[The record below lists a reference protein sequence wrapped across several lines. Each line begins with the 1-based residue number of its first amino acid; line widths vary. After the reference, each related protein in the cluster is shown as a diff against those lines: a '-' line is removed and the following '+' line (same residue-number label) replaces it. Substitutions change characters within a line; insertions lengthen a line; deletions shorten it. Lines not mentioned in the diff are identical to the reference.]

1 MDQQTSQWDQ
11 QESQAA
17 SLPRQIDVYIPEG
30 PEPIGLIMCT
40 MGTPDAYVLTRPEY
54 ERQGGVGCRVC
65 WRWMEFGNYKSHKA
79 GKKHT
84 QKMGEPSIQEIPPS
98 DSKET
103 AITAPEAV
111 FEILFPAAS
120 HKQSIFTSDPDEILD
135 GMKTSQASVKDGD
148 PVPTV

>member
-1 MDQQTSQWDQ
+1 MPTI
-11 QESQAA
+11 AH
-17 SLPRQIDVYIPEG
+17 
-30 PEPIGLIMCT
+30 
-40 MGTPDAYVLTRPEY
+40 VLGMNGKVAWGAEFAGGGWSSAITKATRPA
-54 ERQGGVGCRVC
+54 R
-65 WRWMEFGNYKSHKA
+65 N
-79 GKKHT
+79 KK
-84 QKMGEPSIQEIPPS
+84 KLGEPSIQEIPPS

-103 AITAPEAV
+103 AITAPGAV

>member
-1 MDQQTSQWDQ
+1 MPTFSH
-11 QESQAA
+11 
-17 SLPRQIDVYIPEG
+17 
-30 PEPIGLIMCT
+30 
-40 MGTPDAYVLTRPEY
+40 VLNMNGKVAWGAEFAGGGWSSAITKATRPAK
-54 ERQGGVGCRVC
+54 
-65 WRWMEFGNYKSHKA
+65 NTNK
-79 GKKHT
+79 
-84 QKMGEPSIQEIPPS
+84 KMGEPSIQEIPPS